1 MYKSIKISIDNHRQ
15 ALNCSDASK
24 RANEKKIHKKNL
36 KKSNNRPLI
45 IQYLCA
51 LKTLIPALHSL
62 VVIIAFDSNKRK
74 KKTSEQNKEA
84 KKTTKIFVVIKV
96 MPSQTMIMIV
106 VLVVPRVLCSA

>member
-74 KKTSEQNKEA
+74 KKQANRI
-84 KKTTKIFVVIKV
+84 KKQKKRRKY
-96 MPSQTMIMIV
+96 
-106 VLVVPRVLCSA
+106 LLL